1 MYTEEIATTQN
12 EYEIER
18 DKPTPSKHHAFIQG
32 NLIFYLRLK
41 YGEIFS
47 VLPEISLNLPIRE
60 RVPDLAI
67 YPSMEY
73 GEEEVKMTQIPLCL
87 VEILSPTQNHIDL
100 ILKRREYFDAGIK
113 SYWLVFP
120 DPKSVYVYSNPD
132 EFEVFSYRDVLRD
145 PALDIELPLSEI
157 FK

>member
-1 MYTEEIATTQN
+1 MFTGEIASLS
-12 EYEIER
+12 EYETER
-18 DKPTPSKHHAFIQG
+18 EKPMPSKHHAFIQG

-41 YGEIFS
+41 YGELFS
-47 VLPEISLNLPIRE
+47 ILPEISLKLPSRD

-67 YPSMEY
+67 YSSLEY

-100 ILKRREYFDAGIK
+100 ILKRREYFDAGVK

-132 EFEVFSYRDVLRD
+132 EFEVFSYREVLKD
-145 PALDIELPLSEI
+145 PLLGIEFSLSEI

>member
-1 MYTEEIATTQN
+1 MLTEEVATLS

-18 DKPTPSKHHAFIQG
+18 EKPIPSKHHAFIQG

-41 YGEIFS
+41 YGELFR
-47 VLPEISLNLPIRE
+47 VLPEISLELPIRD

-73 GEEEVKMTQIPLCL
+73 GDEEIKMTAIPLCL
-87 VEILSPTQNHIDL
+87 IEILSPTQNHIDL
-100 ILKRREYFDAGIK
+100 LLKRREYFDAGVK

-120 DPKSVYVYSNPD
+120 DPKSVYVYSNPE
-132 EFEVFSYRDVLRD
+132 EFEVFSYREVLKD
-145 PALDIELPLSEI
+145 PTLGIELPLADI

>member
-1 MYTEEIATTQN
+1 MFTEEIASLS
-12 EYEIER
+12 EYETER
-18 DKPTPSKHHAFIQG
+18 EKPMPSKHHAFIQG

-41 YGEIFS
+41 YGELFS
-47 VLPEISLNLPIRE
+47 ILPEISLKLPSRD

-67 YPSMEY
+67 YSSLEY

-100 ILKRREYFDAGIK
+100 ILKRREYFDAGVK

-132 EFEVFSYRDVLRD
+132 EFEVFSYREVLKD
-145 PALDIELPLSEI
+145 PLLGIEFSLSEI